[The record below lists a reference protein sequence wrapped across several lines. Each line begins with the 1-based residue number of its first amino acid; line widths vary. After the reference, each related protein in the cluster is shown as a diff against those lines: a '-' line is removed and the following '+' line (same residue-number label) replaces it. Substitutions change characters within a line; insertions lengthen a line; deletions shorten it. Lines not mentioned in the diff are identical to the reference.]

1 MTLYEIDQAI
11 LACVDPE
18 TGEILTDDFETLQME
33 RDCKIENIAVWIK
46 SLQAEAAA
54 LRREKAALEERQ
66 KAKENKA
73 KSLSSYLASVLNGEK
88 FETAKCKV
96 SFRSSEAL
104 EIEEGTKVPEE
115 YLRFKDPAI
124 NKAALKDAIKQG
136 EVIDGVSLVKR
147 QNLQIK

>member
-18 TGEILTDDFETLQME
+18 TGEILADEFDALQME

-54 LRREKAALEERQ
+54 LKKEKAALEERQ
-66 KAKENKA
+66 KAKENRA
-73 KSLSSYLASVLNGEK
+73 KSLCNYLAGILNGER
-88 FETAKCKV
+88 FETTRCRL
-96 SFRSSEAL
+96 SFRSSEGL
-104 EIEEGTKVPEE
+104 EIDENVDVPIE
-115 YLRFKDPAI
+115 YLRFKEPEIDRT
-124 NKAALKDAIKQG
+124 ALKNAIKQG
-136 EVIDGVSLVKR
+136 DVIDGVRLVKR

>member
-18 TGEILTDDFETLQME
+18 TGEIIAEEFDALQME

-46 SLQAEAAA
+46 NLKSEAEALKKEKEA
-54 LRREKAALEERQ
+54 LAERQ

-73 KSLSSYLASVLNGEK
+73 KSLYDYLASVLNGER
-88 FETAKCKV
+88 FETARCRL

-104 EIEEGTKVPEE
+104 EIDEDAKVPDT
-115 YLRFKDPAI
+115 YLRFKKPEIDRT
-124 NKAALKDAIKQG
+124 ALKNAVKQG